1 MLLGVFRSGLKG
13 WEAQREPVSLSRPG
27 SASVTVT
34 GKLCFFNMVKVCSIG
49 EHKVIFSSEIKNEEK
64 FCMVSVF

>member
-1 MLLGVFRSGLKG
+1 M
-13 WEAQREPVSLSRPG
+13 SLSRPG

-64 FCMVSVF
+64 LMHGISVLRVF